1 MTSVPTTSRSSNHMP
16 PPTPSTRPSVFHH
29 QAGIIDVMLCSY
41 QSSNRLEREE
51 ILHRYP
57 ESRSGIWHIQQG
69 GVVGGSQVRADRS
82 AALFLWSGSRRKRS
96 TVSPGIF
103 IPGISLLKFPR
114 PWIEPRCKV
123 VPVSGT
129 TAIEGSAGYKSRVPL
144 RPSNWPSDIAAFYV
158 SK

>member
-1 MTSVPTTSRSSNHMP
+1 
-16 PPTPSTRPSVFHH
+16 PSTRPSVFHH

-82 AALFLWSGSRRKRS
+82 AVLFLWSGSRRKRS

-103 IPGISLLKFPR
+103 IPGISLLK
-114 PWIEPRCKV
+114 I
-123 VPVSGT
+123 S
-129 TAIEGSAGYKSRVPL
+129 KSVDRASMQGRASFRHNGNRGKRGL
-144 RPSNWPSDIAAFYV
+144 YV
-158 SK
+158 SRSLVP